1 MKNWNEAVQKDLQ
14 NYRQVF
20 SKKESTMNNP
30 QNKINTA
37 MTWIIILVI
46 IVLVLP
52 SLACTDGVNDNSG
65 QDIGE
70 SIGDFLTKNNPVS
83 TGVNAAGGSRVC
95 VKNPNVSGGIECTY
109 K

>member
-14 NYRQVF
+14 NYRQAF

-52 SLACTDGVNDNSG
+52 SLACTDGIDAEKT
-65 QDIGE
+65 GE
-70 SIGDFLTKNNPVS
+70 SIGDFMTKNNPIS
-83 TGVNAAGGSRVC
+83 DGVESAGGNRVC
-95 VKNPNVSGGIECTY
+95 TMYREEGTIICEY